1 MAKRDREKQEE
12 FSFEDILDELQSSSN
27 EIECGPYTIK
37 ELTMHH
43 QRKNLTAG
51 MEPVEAPLRLNK
63 LFNEYIIE
71 NVTSTSDYGEIGDIV
86 DVSERPYLINLLRKA
101 TLGSEYKE
109 GEVVYMM
116 YDVTDDDFNNIGEK
130 STSFECGSLVINL
143 EYPSL
148 NKDNRINDLLSDA
161 LKPFKNRRLT
171 DDDYGKI
178 TDIYSLYEII
188 KYIFSIEKNGET
200 IEFDTISIANRKKF
214 IDRLPLR
221 YIDIIGDFMKTV
233 KDHEVKCFTAH
244 NPEKETETV
253 EMDINTLF
261 SAKNSQ

>member
-1 MAKRDREKQEE
+1 MAKREREKQED
-12 FSFEDILDELQSSSN
+12 FSFENILEELQSSSN
-27 EIECGPYTIK
+27 EIECGSYSIK

-63 LFNEYIIE
+63 LFNEYISE
-71 NVTSTSDYGEIGDIV
+71 NVTSTSDFGDICDIV

-101 TLGSEYKE
+101 TLGSEYKVND
-109 GEVVYMM
+109 VVYMM
-116 YDVTDDDFNNIGEK
+116 YDVTDDDFENIGNK
-130 STSFECGSLVINL
+130 TMSFDCGNLIINL

-148 NKDNRINDLLSDA
+148 NKDNRVNEQLSNA
-161 LKPFKNRRLT
+161 LSPYKNRRLT
-171 DDDYGKI
+171 DDDYGSI
-178 TDIYSLYEII
+178 TDIYSLYEIM
-188 KYIFSIEKNGET
+188 KYISSIEKEGNT

-233 KDHEVKCFTAH
+233 KDHEEKCFTAH

-261 SAKNSQ
+261 SAKNTQ

>member
-1 MAKRDREKQEE
+1 MAKREKQED
-12 FSFEDILDELQSSSN
+12 FSFEDILDELQSNSN
-27 EIECGPYTIK
+27 EIECGQYSVK

-71 NVTSTSDYGEIGDIV
+71 NVTSTSNYGEIGDIV
-86 DVSERPYLINLLRKA
+86 DVAERPYLINLLRKA
-101 TLGSEYKE
+101 TIGTEYRD
-109 GEVVYMM
+109 GENVYEM
-116 YDVTDDDFNNIGEK
+116 YEVTEDDFNNIGEK
-130 STSFECGSLVINL
+130 SMSFDCGSLVINL
-143 EYPSL
+143 EYPSI
-148 NKDNRINDLLSDA
+148 NKDNRVNEQLSNA
-161 LKPFKNRRLT
+161 LNPFKNRRLT
-171 DDDYGKI
+171 DDDYGQI

-188 KYIFSIEKNGET
+188 KYIFSIEKEGET

-221 YIDIIGDFMKTV
+221 YVEKIGDFMRTV
-233 KDHEVKCFTAH
+233 KAHEEKCFTAH
-244 NPEKETETV
+244 NPEKESETV

-261 SAKNSQ
+261 SAKNI